1 MDASEK
7 SGEGINGEYDD
18 ENEEDAEDD
27 DEMCNLDNQDDEDKK
42 VVNSMTLHHKR

>member
-18 ENEEDAEDD
+18 ENEEDAEEAEDDD
-27 DEMCNLDNQDDEDKK
+27 DEMCNLDN
-42 VVNSMTLHHKR
+42 